1 MIDFIPEPDSVYP
14 IIMAI
19 LKSCRH
25 RGGCS
30 LGSALRSHIA
40 ASLNPLG
47 DYERV
52 VTLSFVRCPRDLWNF
67 TLLRGRYGYA
77 RTHRDVRGL
86 TLDEIRNR
94 FAIFDI

>member
-30 LGSALRSHIA
+30 LGSALARISQLRS
-40 ASLNPLG
+40 
-47 DYERV
+47 
-52 VTLSFVRCPRDLWNF
+52 
-67 TLLRGRYGYA
+67 
-77 RTHRDVRGL
+77 
-86 TLDEIRNR
+86 IRSVITNVS
-94 FAIFDI
+94 

>member
-14 IIMAI
+14 IIMAV

-30 LGSALRSHIA
+30 LGSALRPHIA
-40 ASLNPLG
+40 ASLNQLG

-52 VTLSFVRCPRDLWNF
+52 VTLSFVRCHATFGISHSCEVDTV
-67 TLLRGRYGYA
+67 TLA
-77 RTHRDVRGL
+77 L
-86 TLDEIRNR
+86 TATSEV
-94 FAIFDI
+94 